1 MSLRATKTFW
11 SARSL
16 KTFAPESRAVP
27 SFIPEVLFFATAL
40 VYVTASILFVAH
52 LMGIARGFDAL
63 RVAPPLV
70 GLGALLHG
78 THIVI
83 TSFVLKICP
92 VQGIHFG
99 LSLVSMLACLV
110 YVIMRRSARI
120 DIVGAFVAPLA
131 LTFLLAS
138 KFVSGGALGDEPST
152 RVKSAILPIHVAV
165 NLLGEALFMLAFAAA
180 ALYLMQENRLKQK
193 KLEGIFQRLPPLDA
207 LDRAEHRFLL
217 AGFPLLTIGILT
229 GTLWARR
236 VEAGNPA
243 DIWRAAFGYLSWL
256 LFAGVLLLR
265 AAAGWRG
272 RRAAYGT
279 IAGFGFA
286 LLVLLLY
293 LFRAT
298 PAGPV
303 VAKRGLP
310 AVAVIEAVSL

>member
-1 MSLRATKTFW
+1 MPAFL
-11 SARSL
+11 
-16 KTFAPESRAVP
+16 PD
-27 SFIPEVLFFATAL
+27 ILFYATAL
-40 VYVTASILFVAH
+40 VYVAASILFIAH
-52 LMGIARGFDAL
+52 LMGMARASDAL
-63 RVAPPLV
+63 KVAPPLV
-70 GLGALLHG
+70 GLGALLHAA
-78 THIVI
+78 HIVVS
-83 TSFVLKICP
+83 SFVLHICP

-99 LSLVSMLACLV
+99 LSVVSMLACVV
-110 YVIMRRSARI
+110 YVVMRRSARI

-138 KFVSGGALGDEPST
+138 KFVSGGAMGDEPGA
-152 RVKSAILPIHVAV
+152 RIKSAILPIHVAV
-165 NLLGEALFMLAFAAA
+165 NLAGEALFMLAFAAA

-243 DIWRAAFGYLSWL
+243 DIWRAAFGYVSWL

-286 LLVLLLY
+286 LLVLLIY
-293 LFRAT
+293 LFRGAA
-298 PAGPV
+298 PSP
-303 VAKRGLP
+303 P
-310 AVAVIEAVSL
+310 AVAEQPASSLSGLHAQSQSQSQSQSKWAHSP